1 RKNKNEENDLIKS
14 SDEWK
19 TLIKNGGL
27 VENIDPQLPLPDT
40 STTTV
45 TLPDTATIMSLS
57 QTPRRKRKRV
67 QANDLGV
74 NTANESTAPS
84 SNNDFEE
91 NTDPQSPP
99 QDLNQF
105 RQDLNLAN
113 HQIQQQQRW

>member
-1 RKNKNEENDLIKS
+1 
-14 SDEWK
+14 
-19 TLIKNGGL
+19 
-27 VENIDPQLPLPDT
+27 
-40 STTTV
+40 
-45 TLPDTATIMSLS
+45 MSLS

-74 NTANESTAPS
+74 NTGNNHNDIGYNNDLVDNNENGDDNALTVHPIVTANESTAPS